1 MTNESRLDY
10 RDPEWVAQQLG
21 IDKNAVYRYLDEGTL
36 PGLRLGRKWLISE
49 ASLLEFLKRRERE
62 QTQHRQADSRRK
74 RAMPYGKFMKRTKRF
89 AERGKRA
96 MASAREEALALN
108 HNHIGQEHLLLG
120 LLKERDCVAAKI
132 LKVKGIQLRKVR
144 SAVEAQVGR
153 GDESTSGEVYLT
165 PQALKVTELAVR
177 EARHLQRYVDTEHI
191 LLGIVLAG
199 EGIGFDLLKSEG
211 VSLEHVQT
219 ELTGILSEPQV
230 ETNESREWER
240 RRTKTRILSPAPK
253 APHRGDDDAPEE
265 GTT

>member
-1 MTNESRLDY
+1 MTGDSRLDY
-10 RDPEWVAQQLG
+10 RDPEWVAQQLA

-49 ASLLEFLKRRERE
+49 TSLFDFLKRMERE
-62 QTQHRQADSRRK
+62 ETRHRRAEFRRR
-74 RAMPYGKFMKRTKRF
+74 RAMPFGKFMKKAKRF
-89 AERGKRA
+89 AESAKQA

-132 LKVKGIQLRKVR
+132 LKGKGIQLRKMR

-165 PQALKVTELAVR
+165 PPALKVMELAVR
-177 EARHLQRYVDTEHI
+177 EARHLHRYVDTEHI

-199 EGIGFDLLKSEG
+199 GGVGFDLLESDG
-211 VSLEHVQT
+211 LSLEHVQT
-219 ELTGILSEPQV
+219 ELTGILPEPLVETKENEPQV
-230 ETNESREWER
+230 EMKEN
-240 RRTKTRILSPAPK
+240 AN
-253 APHRGDDDAPEE
+253 GDSQPS
-265 GTT
+265 T

>member
-1 MTNESRLDY
+1 MTGVSRLDY
-10 RDPEWVAQQLG
+10 RDPEWVAQQLA

-49 ASLLEFLKRRERE
+49 TSLFDFLKRMERE
-62 QTQHRQADSRRK
+62 ETRHRRAEFRK
-74 RAMPYGKFMKRTKRF
+74 RRAMPFGKFMKKAKRF
-89 AERGKRA
+89 AESAKRA

-132 LKVKGIQLRKVR
+132 LKGKGIQLRKMR

-165 PQALKVTELAVR
+165 PPALKVMELAVR
-177 EARHLQRYVDTEHI
+177 EARHLHRYVDTEHI

-199 EGIGFDLLKSEG
+199 EGVGFDLLESDG
-211 VSLEHVQT
+211 LSLEHVQT
-219 ELTGILSEPQV
+219 ELTGILPEPLVETKENEPQV
-230 ETNESREWER
+230 EMKEN
-240 RRTKTRILSPAPK
+240 AN
-253 APHRGDDDAPEE
+253 GDSQPS
-265 GTT
+265 T